1 MLSFA
6 ARVIAFWF
14 LAHCQQTYA
23 HSNSTRKP
31 HGRSLL
37 GGIVDSSG
45 IEVGML
51 AQVEHFLLFNGLVE
65 HAQKVVVGVVHRE
78 DPRLLQLL
86 EELLSV
92 RGATYYQCVLHLRR
106 MRDVHG
112 VPIRE
117 NAVPVA
123 DIAQMLQPLH
133 LVVGVVHERL
143 IEPRQSGMSLHHHVR
158 LLCVRRQTAH
168 IQQIALGEEPVAAVV
183 IVEMLPG
190 TEGLASLLVQT
201 GPQLLLRTRV
211 ERVVP
216 S

>member
-1 MLSFA
+1 
-6 ARVIAFWF
+6 
-14 LAHCQQTYA
+14 
-23 HSNSTRKP
+23 
-31 HGRSLL
+31 
-37 GGIVDSSG
+37 
-45 IEVGML
+45 ML
-51 AQVEHFLLFNGLVE
+51 AQVEHFLLLNCLVE

-92 RGATYYQCVLHLRR
+92 RGATHYQCVLHLRR
-106 MRDVHG
+106 MRDVH
-112 VPIRE
+112 
-117 NAVPVA
+117 
-123 DIAQMLQPLH
+123 IAQMLQPLH
-133 LVVGVVHERL
+133 LVLGVVHVGL

-183 IVEMLPG
+183 IVEMLSG
-190 TEGLASLLVQT
+190 TEGLTSLLVQT
-201 GPQLLLRTRV
+201 GPQLLLRTRI